1 MLLSDGAKLVPA
13 NVNAAP
19 EDGPVAMAITM
30 LTQLTLQAE
39 LCKALEHLADVL
51 PARLHQ
57 AQVHRLIQTLPSVLA
72 HLHRY
77 EEGVVHPYLIRA
89 APSSARGLDRTLT
102 RLCQEHVEDRAFAE
116 ELAETLTQYMRLPN
130 RADANRIG
138 YMLRGFFEGLR
149 RHIAFER
156 EHVLPLLSGRATT
169 GGRQR

>member
-1 MLLSDGAKLVPA
+1 MPGNGNEGRGKGRV
-13 NVNAAP
+13 
-19 EDGPVAMAITM
+19 GVAIRM
-30 LTQLTLQAE
+30 LTELRRRAE
-39 LCKALEHLADVL
+39 ICKAGEDLADVL

-169 GGRQR
+169 GGRPARKSVV